1 MASGAPSCL
10 LGIRIKRN
18 KIFNNPRPQNGKS
31 LLGKEVFWGWRT
43 WKNNCCDY
51 STKSPGLFHDKPE
64 RHFAEGK

>member
-51 STKSPGLFHDKPE
+51 STKSFMTNQRGILLRVNDD
-64 RHFAEGK
+64 